1 MRFDPPDDPSDYPYA
16 HPVRVRFCETD
27 AMAVVH
33 HAAYL
38 AYLEES
44 RVAYLRALGHPYD
57 QVRAGGIE
65 FPVLEVALRY
75 LRPLRFDDLVDVH
88 LALSSARGATFQMD
102 YLLRARDRSETCAT
116 AVTVH
121 AVVDGQ
127 GRAARVPAWLRSI
140 PGPEA

>member
-1 MRFDPPDDPSDYPYA
+1 MRFDPPADPSAYPFA

-57 QVRAGGIE
+57 ALRAEGME
-65 FPVLEVALRY
+65 FPVLEVGVRY
-75 LRPLRFDDLVDVH
+75 LRPLRFDDIVDVH
-88 LALSSARGATFQMD
+88 VALASARGASFQMD
-102 YLLRARDRSETCAT
+102 YLVRSAETTCAT

-127 GRAARVPAWLRSI
+127 GRPARVPPWLRSLSA
-140 PGPEA
+140 GARS